1 MKFEEAL
8 LLTEAAK
15 KKPYT
20 PYYNGHKEDP
30 NKNGHRPDQGKHKN
44 YYNNDSYYKH
54 LYDVDERDPDYDWH
68 REVLVSRIANRLLEE
83 TGFAPERKEIRRYL
97 VEKRKNPGNYLKN
110 KYKKLKPEQF
120 FAMMTEIAVKHFSKT
135 SSNKKY
141 KGRRAR
147 EADTFTNKEEKK
159 SKK

>member
-68 REVLVSRIANRLLEE
+68 REVLVSRIANRLL
-83 TGFAPERKEIRRYL
+83 
-97 VEKRKNPGNYLKN
+97 
-110 KYKKLKPEQF
+110 
-120 FAMMTEIAVKHFSKT
+120 
-135 SSNKKY
+135 
-141 KGRRAR
+141 
-147 EADTFTNKEEKK
+147 
-159 SKK
+159 